1 MLRFY
6 YLAIVLFPVLVY
18 YIVKMTHY
26 ANHPEKY
33 DEQTCF
39 DLVMKLIGRIKK
51 TSKITTDVYGTDSLP
66 EEGGYVMYANHQGR
80 YDAIGIMSSHP
91 TPCTVVMDKR
101 RARMPLS
108 NEFIKCLKGKRLD
121 KTDLRQQVK
130 IMQEITEEVKEGRLY
145 LIFPEGGYTD
155 NHNTLQTF
163 LSGSFK
169 CAQKAKC
176 PIVPVAI
183 WDSYKPYEI
192 NSLKPV
198 KTQVHFL
205 DAIGY
210 EEYAGKST
218 AEIRDMV
225 KEKIQEKMDE
235 IAGKEECFV

>member
-26 ANHPEKY
+26 ARHPEKY

-39 DLVMKLIGRIKK
+39 NLVMKLIGRIKK

-66 EEGGYVMYANHQGR
+66 EEGGYVMCANHQGR

-130 IMQEITEEVKEGRLY
+130 IMQEITEEVKEGRRY
-145 LIFPEGGYTD
+145 LIFPEG
-155 NHNTLQTF
+155 
-163 LSGSFK
+163 
-169 CAQKAKC
+169 
-176 PIVPVAI
+176 
-183 WDSYKPYEI
+183 
-192 NSLKPV
+192 
-198 KTQVHFL
+198 
-205 DAIGY
+205 
-210 EEYAGKST
+210 
-218 AEIRDMV
+218 
-225 KEKIQEKMDE
+225 
-235 IAGKEECFV
+235 